1 MTRSGHVQKGRSGV
15 TSVFGHRGASAAEP
29 ENTVAAF
36 RRAKEMGADGVELD
50 VRRHESGILAVAH
63 DAVLGTELAPSVPSL
78 AEALDACAGMTVNIE
93 IKNMPGDPD
102 HDPTESLAERVVELL
117 HERGSDDVFVSS
129 FSLSCINRVRELDD
143 SISTAFLVM
152 HAPDDDV
159 IGRIIDRTRRH
170 GHGAVN
176 PHHMGVTPRLVEL
189 AHAAGLRVHTWTVDD
204 PERMRHLAELG
215 VDSII
220 TNVPDVAIATL
231 KK

>member
-1 MTRSGHVQKGRSGV
+1 MV
-15 TSVFGHRGASAAEP
+15 TSVFAHRGASAAEP
-29 ENTVAAF
+29 ENTIAAF
-36 RRAKEMGADGVELD
+36 RRAKQLGADGVELD
-50 VRRHESGILAVAH
+50 VRRHESGVLAVSH
-63 DAVLGTELAPSVPSL
+63 DPVLGAPLDPSVPAL
-78 AEALDACAGMTVNIE
+78 GDALDACAGMTVNIE

-102 HDPTESLAERVVELL
+102 HDPGELLAERVVELL

-143 SISTAFLVM
+143 SIATAFLVV

-159 IGRIIDRTRRH
+159 IGRIIDRARRH

-189 AHAAGLRVHTWTVDD
+189 AHAAGLLVHTWTVDD
-204 PERMRHLAELG
+204 PDRMRHLADLG
-215 VDSII
+215 VDTII
-220 TNVPDVAIATL
+220 TNVPDVAVATL

>member
-1 MTRSGHVQKGRSGV
+1 M

-29 ENTVAAF
+29 ENTLAAF
-36 RRAKEMGADGVELD
+36 RLAREMGADGVELD
-50 VRRHESGILAVAH
+50 VRRHESGVLAVVH
-63 DAVLGTELAPSVPSL
+63 DAVLGAPLDPSIPALAD
-78 AEALDACAGMTVNIE
+78 ALDACAGMTVNIE

-102 HDPTESLAERVVELL
+102 HDPTEVLAERVVELL
-117 HERGSDDVFVSS
+117 HQRSGRDDVFISS

-143 SISTAFLVM
+143 SIATAFLVM

-159 IGRIIDRTRRH
+159 IGRIVDRTRRH

-176 PHHMGVTPRLVEL
+176 PHHLGVTPRLVEL
-189 AHAAGLRVHTWTVDD
+189 AHAAGLQVHTWTVDD
-204 PERMRHLAELG
+204 PDRMRALAALG

-231 KK
+231 R

>member
-1 MTRSGHVQKGRSGV
+1 MARTGHEQWKRSAVTR
-15 TSVFGHRGASAAEP
+15 VFAHRGASAAER
-29 ENTVAAF
+29 ENTIAAF
-36 RRAKEMGADGVELD
+36 RLAKQLGADGVELD
-50 VRRHESGILAVAH
+50 VRRHESGVLAVAH
-63 DAVLGTELAPSVPSL
+63 DAVLGAPLDSSVPAL
-78 AEALDACAGMTVNIE
+78 ADALDACAGMTVNIE

-102 HDPTESLAERVVELL
+102 HDPSELLAERVVELL
-117 HERGSDDVFVSS
+117 HERASDDVFVSS

-143 SISTAFLVM
+143 SITTAFLVM

-189 AHAAGLRVHTWTVDD
+189 AHAAGLQVHTWTVDD
-204 PERMRHLAELG
+204 PDRMRHLADLG
-215 VDSII
+215 VDTII
-220 TNVPDVAIATL
+220 TNIPDVAIATL